1 MILVEKILLSSAG
14 LSGARVCDHHTAGAT
29 APDLLPVPIA
39 VTGPL
44 HVVELVPD
52 ATSSV
57 IVAKQDG
64 NHLLDLR
71 RSCKGGYHRDC
82 QKSDGSD

>member
-57 IVAKQDG
+57 IVAKKT
-64 NHLLDLR
+64 NKHMSTTR
-71 RSCKGGYHRDC
+71 AV
-82 QKSDGSD
+82 

>member
-14 LSGARVCDHHTAGAT
+14 LSGARVCDHHTGGA
-29 APDLLPVPIA
+29 AALGPLIVPLA
-39 VTGPL
+39 VTRPL

-57 IVAKQDG
+57 IVAKRKPDG
-64 NHLLDLR
+64 HY
-71 RSCKGGYHRDC
+71 K
-82 QKSDGSD
+82 